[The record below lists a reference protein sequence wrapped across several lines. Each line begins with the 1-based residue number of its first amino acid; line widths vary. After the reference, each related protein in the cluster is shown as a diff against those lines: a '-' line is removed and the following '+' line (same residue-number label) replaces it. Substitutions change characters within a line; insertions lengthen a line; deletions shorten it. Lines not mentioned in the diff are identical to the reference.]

1 MSHLQ
6 RNRLTAA
13 QSRRLA
19 SSTETRHHPQSTST
33 PVTTILQKPA
43 SSTLNNTHSDFLL
56 LPALIGFVFS
66 FRTCLT
72 VLWFQE
78 EPQQASILS
87 VALSLTLLIAAA
99 FSTIGS
105 QPSIPTLCFRT
116 PALRSIVALL
126 TVALLSL
133 LWTPAPLSSA
143 AGYWIAWAADV
154 ATIWFILR
162 DGVAGNSAAA
172 IMKGFVCGSCLVAL
186 VAWYL
191 PATIDLR
198 LGDEDFLHPNA
209 LGFLFSIATLLA
221 FHLARKNLVWTWS
234 ALFLGATLVRTLS
247 KSSIIAFAAAFSFA
261 LIRDST
267 LSRKVKIRI
276 GIAAGLI
283 FASLWGI
290 LEAYLINYSSGLGP
304 ETLTGRTLIWAA
316 SLEYAIKK
324 PILGN
329 GFYSYRFVVPPFGLF
344 EAQQA
349 HDELLQ
355 QFFSFGAVGALLT
368 IAIYWIFFRQ
378 IRRSPPSHLKTLSAT
393 LLLFA
398 LIRGLTDTQIFD
410 LSFPLWLMT
419 MLSILLA
426 AQTSSLCRPAPTT
439 GKRGS

>member
-1 MSHLQ
+1 MITTLQ
-6 RNRLTAA
+6 QPT
-13 QSRRLA
+13 
-19 SSTETRHHPQSTST
+19 SSTPG
-33 PVTTILQKPA
+33 
-43 SSTLNNTHSDFLL
+43 NTHSDFLL
-56 LPALIGFVFS
+56 LPGLIGFVFS
-66 FRTCLT
+66 FRVCLT

-78 EPQQASILS
+78 EPEQASILS

-105 QPSIPTLCFRT
+105 TPSVPAFCFRT
-116 PALRSIVALL
+116 PSLRSIIALL
-126 TVALLSL
+126 VLALLSL
-133 LWTPAPLSSA
+133 LWTPAPLSAA
-143 AGYWIAWAADV
+143 AGYWVAWAADV

-162 DGVAGNSAAA
+162 DGLPENSGAA
-172 IMKGFVCGSCLVAL
+172 IMKGFVSGACLVAL

-191 PATIDLR
+191 PATADLR

-209 LGFLFSIATLLA
+209 LGLLFSIASLLG
-221 FHLARKNLVWTWS
+221 FHLARKTAVWIWP
-234 ALFLGATLVRTLS
+234 AFFLAATLLRTIS
-247 KSSIIAFAAAFSFA
+247 KSSIIAFAAAVGFA
-261 LIRDST
+261 LFRDST
-267 LSRKVKIRI
+267 LSRRVKIRI
-276 GIAAGLI
+276 GIAAGIIL
-283 FASLWGI
+283 ASLWGI
-290 LEAYLINYSSGLGP
+290 LETYVISYSEGLGP

-329 GFYSYRFVVPPFGLF
+329 GFYSYRFIVPPFGVF

-355 QFFSFGAVGALLT
+355 QFFSFGAVGAILT

-378 IRRSPPSHLKTLSAT
+378 IRRSPASPLKTLAAT

-398 LIRGLTDTQIFD
+398 LIRGLTDTPIFD

-426 AQTSSLCRPAPTT
+426 TQTSSRHLPARAAEHQ
-439 GKRGS
+439 G

>member
-1 MSHLQ
+1 MTTTLQ
-6 RNRLTAA
+6 QPT
-13 QSRRLA
+13 
-19 SSTETRHHPQSTST
+19 SSTPGKIRSG
-33 PVTTILQKPA
+33 L
-43 SSTLNNTHSDFLL
+43 LL
-56 LPALIGFVFS
+56 LPGLIGFLFS
-66 FRTCLT
+66 FRTRLT

-99 FSTIGS
+99 LATIGS
-105 QPSIPTLCFRT
+105 TPSIPTICFRT
-116 PALRSIVALL
+116 PTLRCITAFLG
-126 TVALLSL
+126 VALLSL

-143 AGYWIAWAADV
+143 AGYWIAWDADI

-162 DGVAGNSAAA
+162 DGIPENSAAA
-172 IMKGFVCGSCLVAL
+172 IMKGFVSGSCLVAA
-186 VAWYL
+186 VAWCL
-191 PATIDLR
+191 PATADLR

-221 FHLARKNLVWTWS
+221 FHLARKTAIWIWP
-234 ALFLGATLVRTLS
+234 ALFLGATLLRTLS
-247 KSSIIAFAAAFSFA
+247 KSSIIAFTVAFGFA

-267 LSRKVKIRI
+267 LSRKVKIWI
-276 GIAAGLI
+276 GAAAGLI
-283 FASLWGI
+283 LASLWGI
-290 LEAYLINYSSGLGP
+290 LETYLITYSAGLGP

-324 PILGN
+324 PLLGN
-329 GFYSYRFVVPPFGLF
+329 GFYSYRFVVPPIGKF

-355 QFFSFGAVGALLT
+355 QFFSFGAVGVLLT

-393 LLLFA
+393 LLFFA

-426 AQTSSLCRPAPTT
+426 TQTFSRHLPTQMAEN
-439 GKRGS
+439 RGS

>member
-1 MSHLQ
+1 VITTLQ
-6 RNRLTAA
+6 QPT
-13 QSRRLA
+13 
-19 SSTETRHHPQSTST
+19 SSTPG
-33 PVTTILQKPA
+33 
-43 SSTLNNTHSDFLL
+43 NTHSDFLL
-56 LPALIGFVFS
+56 LPGLIGFVFS
-66 FRTCLT
+66 FRVCLT

-78 EPQQASILS
+78 EPEQASILS

-105 QPSIPTLCFRT
+105 TPSVPAFCFRT
-116 PALRSIVALL
+116 PSLRSIIALL
-126 TVALLSL
+126 VLALLSL
-133 LWTPAPLSSA
+133 LWTPAPLSAA
-143 AGYWIAWAADV
+143 AGYWVAWAADV

-162 DGVAGNSAAA
+162 DGLPENSGAA
-172 IMKGFVCGSCLVAL
+172 IMKGFVSGACLVAL

-191 PATIDLR
+191 PATADLR

-209 LGFLFSIATLLA
+209 LGLLFSIASLLG
-221 FHLARKNLVWTWS
+221 FHLARKTAVWIWP
-234 ALFLGATLVRTLS
+234 AFFLAATLLRTIS
-247 KSSIIAFAAAFSFA
+247 KSSIIAFAAAVGFA
-261 LIRDST
+261 LFRDST
-267 LSRKVKIRI
+267 LSRRVKIRI
-276 GIAAGLI
+276 GIAAGIIL
-283 FASLWGI
+283 ASLWGI
-290 LEAYLINYSSGLGP
+290 LETYVISYSEGLGP

-329 GFYSYRFVVPPFGLF
+329 GFYSYRFIVPPFGVF

-355 QFFSFGAVGALLT
+355 QFFSFGAVGAILT

-378 IRRSPPSHLKTLSAT
+378 IRRSPASPLKTLAAT

-398 LIRGLTDTQIFD
+398 LIRGLTDTPIFD

-426 AQTSSLCRPAPTT
+426 TQTSSRHLPARAAEHQ
-439 GKRGS
+439 G

>member
-1 MSHLQ
+1 VTTTLQ
-6 RNRLTAA
+6 QPT
-13 QSRRLA
+13 
-19 SSTETRHHPQSTST
+19 SSTPHRTRSR
-33 PVTTILQKPA
+33 L
-43 SSTLNNTHSDFLL
+43 LL
-56 LPALIGFVFS
+56 LPGLIGFLFS

-87 VALSLTLLIAAA
+87 VSLSLTLLIAAA
-99 FSTIGS
+99 LSTIGAT
-105 QPSIPTLCFRT
+105 PSIPTFCFRT
-116 PALRSIVALL
+116 STLRSIAAFLG
-126 TVALLSL
+126 VALLSL
-133 LWTPAPLSSA
+133 LWTPAPLSAA
-143 AGYWIAWAADV
+143 AGYWIAWAADI

-162 DGVAGNSAAA
+162 EGPPENSAAA
-172 IMKGFVCGSCLVAL
+172 IMKGFVCGSCLVAI

-191 PATIDLR
+191 PATADLR

-209 LGFLFSIATLLA
+209 LGFLFSIATMLA
-221 FHLARKNLVWTWS
+221 FHLARKTAVWTWP
-234 ALFLGATLVRTLS
+234 ALFLGATLLRTLS
-247 KSSIIAFAAAFSFA
+247 KSAIIAFVAAFGFA
-261 LIRDST
+261 LIKDST

-283 FASLWGI
+283 LASLWGL
-290 LEAYLINYSSGLGP
+290 LEAYLTTYTESTGP
-304 ETLTGRTLIWAA
+304 ETLTGRTLIWAS
-316 SLEYAIKK
+316 SLEYAVKK

-329 GFYSYRFVVPPFGLF
+329 GFYSYRFIVPPFGTF

-355 QFFSFGAVGALLT
+355 QFFSFGALGVLLT

-378 IRRSPPSHLKTLSAT
+378 IHRSPPSQLKTLSAT

-426 AQTSSLCRPAPTT
+426 AQTSSLYRPTPMAEN
-439 GKRGS
+439 RGS

>member
-1 MSHLQ
+1 VNTTLHQ
-6 RNRLTAA
+6 
-13 QSRRLA
+13 
-19 SSTETRHHPQSTST
+19 PSTST
-33 PVTTILQKPA
+33 P
-43 SSTLNNTHSDFLL
+43 SNTHGDFLL
-56 LPALIGFVFS
+56 LPGLIGFVFS
-66 FRTCLT
+66 FRICLT

-105 QPSIPTLCFRT
+105 KLSIPSICFRT

-126 TVALLSL
+126 SLALLSL
-133 LWTPAPLSSA
+133 LWTPAPLSAA
-143 AGYWIAWAADV
+143 AGYWVAWAADV
-154 ATIWFILR
+154 ATTWFILR
-162 DGVAGNSAAA
+162 DGPPENSAAA
-172 IMKGFVCGSCLVAL
+172 IMKGFVSGACLVAF

-191 PATIDLR
+191 PATADLR
-198 LGDEDFLHPNA
+198 LGDEDFLHPNT
-209 LGFLFSIATLLA
+209 LGFLFAIASLLG
-221 FHLARKNLVWTWS
+221 FHLARKIAAWIWPS
-234 ALFLGATLVRTLS
+234 FFLAATLLRTIS
-247 KSSIIAFAAAFSFA
+247 KSSIIAFSAAVGFA
-261 LIRDST
+261 LFRDST
-267 LSRKVKIRI
+267 LSRRVKIRI
-276 GIAAGLI
+276 GIAAGIIL
-283 FASLWGI
+283 ASLWGI
-290 LEAYLINYSSGLGP
+290 LETYVITYSEGLGP
-304 ETLTGRTLIWAA
+304 ETLTGRTLIWVA

-329 GFYSYRFVVPPFGLF
+329 GFYSYRFIVPPFGVF

-378 IRRSPPSHLKTLSAT
+378 IRRSPASPLKTLAAT

-398 LIRGLTDTQIFD
+398 LIRGITDTQLFD

-426 AQTSSLCRPAPTT
+426 AQTSSLRLPAAPAEHQ
-439 GKRGS
+439 G

>member
-1 MSHLQ
+1 MTTTLQ
-6 RNRLTAA
+6 QPT
-13 QSRRLA
+13 
-19 SSTETRHHPQSTST
+19 SSTPGKIRSG
-33 PVTTILQKPA
+33 L
-43 SSTLNNTHSDFLL
+43 LL
-56 LPALIGFVFS
+56 LPGLIGFLFS

-99 FSTIGS
+99 LSTIGS
-105 QPSIPTLCFRT
+105 TPSIPTICFRT
-116 PALRSIVALL
+116 PTLRCITAFLG
-126 TVALLSL
+126 VALLSL

-143 AGYWIAWAADV
+143 AGYWIAWAADI

-162 DGVAGNSAAA
+162 DGIPQNSAAA
-172 IMKGFVCGSCLVAL
+172 IMKGFVCGSCLVAAI
-186 VAWYL
+186 AWYL
-191 PATIDLR
+191 PSTADLR
-198 LGDEDFLHPNA
+198 MGDEDFLHPNA

-221 FHLARKNLVWTWS
+221 FHLARKTAVWIWP
-234 ALFLGATLVRTLS
+234 ALFLGATLLRTLS
-247 KSSIIAFAAAFSFA
+247 KSSIIAFTIAFGFA

-267 LSRKVKIRI
+267 LSRKVKIWI
-276 GIAAGLI
+276 GLAAGLI
-283 FASLWGI
+283 IASIWGI
-290 LEAYLINYSSGLGP
+290 LETYLITYSAGVGP

-316 SLEYAIKK
+316 SLEYAVKK

-329 GFYSYRFVVPPFGLF
+329 GFYSYRFVVPPFGKF

-355 QFFSFGAVGALLT
+355 QFFSFGAVGVLLT

-419 MLSILLA
+419 MFSILLA
-426 AQTSSLCRPAPTT
+426 AQTFSRHLPTPMAEN
-439 GKRGS
+439 RGS

>member
-1 MSHLQ
+1 VTTTLQ
-6 RNRLTAA
+6 QPT
-13 QSRRLA
+13 
-19 SSTETRHHPQSTST
+19 SSTPN
-33 PVTTILQKPA
+33 K
-43 SSTLNNTHSDFLL
+43 THSRLLL
-56 LPALIGFVFS
+56 LPGLIGFVFS
-66 FRTCLT
+66 FRTCMT

-78 EPQQASILS
+78 EPQQASVLS

-99 FSTIGS
+99 FSTVGS
-105 QPSIPTLCFRT
+105 KPSIPSISFRT
-116 PALRSIVALL
+116 STLRSIAAFLG
-126 TVALLSL
+126 VALLSL
-133 LWTPAPLSSA
+133 LWTPAPLSAA
-143 AGYWIAWAADV
+143 AGYWIAWAADI

-162 DGVAGNSAAA
+162 DGPPENSAAA
-172 IMKGFVCGSCLVAL
+172 IMKGFVCGACLVAV
-186 VAWYL
+186 VAWCL
-191 PATIDLR
+191 PATADLR

-221 FHLARKNLVWTWS
+221 FYLARKTAVWRWP
-234 ALFLGATLVRTLS
+234 ALFLGATLLRTLS
-247 KSSIIAFAAAFSFA
+247 KSSIIAFAAAVGFA

-267 LSRKVKIRI
+267 LSRKAKIWI
-276 GIAAGLI
+276 GVVAGFI
-283 FASLWGI
+283 VASLWGL
-290 LEAYLINYSSGLGP
+290 LEAYLINYSEGSGP

-329 GFYSYRFVVPPFGLF
+329 GFYSYRFIVPRFGIF

-355 QFFSFGAVGALLT
+355 QFFSFGAVGLLLT

-378 IRRSPPSHLKTLSAT
+378 IRRAPPSHLKTLSAT

-398 LIRGLTDTQIFD
+398 LIRGLTDTQTFD

-426 AQTSSLCRPAPTT
+426 AQTSSLYRPTPTAEN
-439 GKRGS
+439 RDS